1 MSARA
6 LSPQRSPASSG
17 PARSPAGSARSAGS
31 AGSAGSAQAG
41 AEAGVGNAALA
52 AGLGGRSAPT
62 FDDGT
67 PIPQHRGPE
76 VTAGFDPATRAAR
89 FEAGEKGALIGKGT
103 DVLVRSGQTS
113 RSREL
118 GRVADGTPCEVISS
132 KGAAVQ
138 VRVRLNNKMVVGW
151 VEAASFSVQPGM
163 IKSDEDPALTAD
175 FPFAFFGGDHDPTA
189 PKGTDTAQG
198 ALGDCFFI
206 ASMAAVANANPQA
219 ISEAIT
225 YDKASGKYTVRFYEE
240 GRGGSMKPVYIT
252 VDAYLP
258 TSGAR
263 NDPAFAGDPG
273 QPLWPAIM
281 EKAYAQWKGGYD
293 VIGEGG
299 VGDTAMA
306 EISGVR
312 SRSKNPASMK
322 ESEVIPYFEAASKSG
337 LAVYAGVRNTS
348 QGTVQQ
354 PLTGGSGKYSGQLRQ
369 NHAWSEV
376 EPGTL
381 RVTDAKGRVQ
391 PAYDEGEEGDKTGA
405 MKGKDL
411 SGGSIDYK
419 GSRLDLQYRSG
430 KQPESASD
438 LSVQFE
444 FHGMMDPA
452 KVIIGNHAYAF
463 ERVVGKDQLQFYNPW
478 GSYQPKPITAAEFL
492 RHFDALSTNAVPK
505 GKTGR

>member
-299 VGDTAMA
+299 
-306 EISGVR
+306 
-312 SRSKNPASMK
+312 
-322 ESEVIPYFEAASKSG
+322 

>member
-6 LSPQRSPASSG
+6 HAPQRSPDRL
-17 PARSPAGSARSAGS
+17 P
-31 AGSAGSAQAG
+31 QAG
-41 AEAGVGNAALA
+41 AARSGAASGAGAGNAAAVERLGA
-52 AGLGGRSAPT
+52 AVPT

-76 VTAGFDPATRAAR
+76 VGAGLDPALRPSR
-89 FEAGEKGALIGKGT
+89 FVAGEKGALIGKGT

-132 KGAAVQ
+132 KGAVVQ
-138 VRVRLNNKMVVGW
+138 VRVRLHNKMVVGW
-151 VEAASFSVQPGM
+151 VEAATFSVQPGM
-163 IKSDEDPALTAD
+163 IKSEDDPSLTED

-189 PKGTDTAQG
+189 PKGSDTAQG

-206 ASMAAVANANPQA
+206 ASMAAVANASPQA

-225 YDKASGKYTVRFYEE
+225 YDKATGKYTVRFFEE
-240 GRGGSMKPVYIT
+240 SRGGSMKPVYIT

-258 TSGAR
+258 TSGSR
-263 NDPAFAGDPG
+263 SDPAFAGDPG

-322 ESEVIPYFEAASKSG
+322 ESEVIPYFEAAQKSG
-337 LAVYAGVRNTS
+337 LAVYAGVRNTGQS
-348 QGTVQQ
+348 SVQQ
-354 PLTGGSGKYSGQLRQ
+354 PLTGGSGRYSGQLRQ
-369 NHAWSEV
+369 NHSWSEV
-376 EPGTL
+376 QPGTL

-391 PAYDEGEEGDKTGA
+391 SAYDQGEEGDNSGA
-405 MKGKDL
+405 MKGKDV

-419 GSRLDLQYRSG
+419 SSRLDLQYRSG

-438 LSVQFE
+438 LQVQFE

-452 KVIIGNHAYAF
+452 KVIIGNHGYAF

-492 RHFDALSTNAVPK
+492 RYFDALSTNAVPK
-505 GKTGR
+505 GKSGA